1 MSTKKTIQIN
11 PELFKL
17 PGAGNKTR
25 KNREKKELTL
35 TPIVSPNKL
44 KTKLLKRIQDFKKNE
59 IKGGSNAKTKSTA
72 TSIAT
77 ATANKSEPT
86 DEFYNA
92 LDFLQKKKKD
102 VERERVQQ
110 TLNNRTLKNY
120 SSAATA
126 SATTALQNVTSIPN
140 SEYIPLLS
148 SMTSPMVDLDLP
160 FDLREPTPLKASNVF
175 TPLDNNIINM
185 KYKPADDVPYGCLK
199 GGSKPSYRSWIQ
211 TRKNYDSYSGQ
222 PQQQPQQQPQPQQQQ
237 QPQQVQQSQIMNNVR
252 PPTPP
257 KRNTFESLNESKNV
271 VTSSSV
277 NSEREK
283 RLEQIKNKLKNIQ
296 ERENGSKP
304 EYQKLKS
311 TLETL
316 EPFNVAKNAAI
327 AATKMALDPLV
338 PFDDNKTEIVDIP
351 TLKEEAKIPKGP
363 ELKNYIKKT
372 IRRKFTLGR
381 SDKLR
386 KVGVLLKDKQ
396 TRKNVIEAQKELK
409 KTNMTDIRKY
419 LRQHGIIK
427 VGSTAPNDVLR
438 NTFEAA
444 MLAGEITNL
453 NKDVLLHNFLNEEQ
467 QVS

>member
-17 PGAGNKTR
+17 PGSGNKTR

-35 TPIVSPNKL
+35 TPIVSTNKL

-59 IKGGSNAKTKSTA
+59 IKSTNSKTKSTA
-72 TSIAT
+72 NANANANANAT
-77 ATANKSEPT
+77 ATATASKPELA

-102 VERERVQQ
+102 VERGKAQQ
-110 TLNNRTLKNY
+110 TLNSKTLKNY
-120 SSAATA
+120 SLA
-126 SATTALQNVTSIPN
+126 SATALQNVTSMPQIN
-140 SEYIPLLS
+140 SEYIPFLS
-148 SMTSPMVDLDLP
+148 NMTSPMVDLDLP
-160 FDLREPTPLKASNVF
+160 FDLREPMPLKASNVF
-175 TPLDNNIINM
+175 TPLDNNVLNM
-185 KYKPADDVPYGCLK
+185 KYKPADDMPYGCLK
-199 GGSKPSYRSWIQ
+199 GGTKPSYRSWIQ
-211 TRKNYDSYSGQ
+211 TRKNYDSSSSSSSSYLGQ
-222 PQQQPQQQPQPQQQQ
+222 PQVQQPQL
-237 QPQQVQQSQIMNNVR
+237 INNIR

-257 KRNTFESLNESKNV
+257 KRNTFTVSDEAKTV
-271 VTSSSV
+271 VTSTSV

-296 ERENGSKP
+296 EKENGSKP
-304 EYQKLKS
+304 EYQELKS

-316 EPFNVAKNAAI
+316 EPFNVAKTAAI

-338 PFDDNKTEIVDIP
+338 PFDDNKTEFEIVDIP
-351 TLKEEAKIPKGP
+351 TLKEEAKIQKGP
-363 ELKNYIKKT
+363 ELKNYIKRT

-386 KVGVLLKDKQ
+386 KVSVLLKDKQ
-396 TRKNVIEAQKELK
+396 TRKNVIESQKELK

-438 NTFEAA
+438 KTFESA

-467 QVS
+467 VVS

>member
-17 PGAGNKTR
+17 PGSGNKTR
-25 KNREKKELTL
+25 KNREKKELLL

-59 IKGGSNAKTKSTA
+59 IKGANDKRSADKGLKTKST
-72 TSIAT
+72 TT
-77 ATANKSEPT
+77 TTTTT
-86 DEFYNA
+86 DEFHNA

-102 VERERVQQ
+102 VEREKAQQ
-110 TLNNRTLKNY
+110 TINNRTLKNY
-120 SSAATA
+120 SATPVVQNISNVA
-126 SATTALQNVTSIPN
+126 SSIGTKMALPN
-140 SEYIPLLS
+140 NDYIPLLS
-148 SMTSPMVDLDLP
+148 SMSSPMVDLDLP
-160 FDLREPTPLKASNVF
+160 FDLREPVPLKTNYF
-175 TPLDNNIINM
+175 TPLDNNIMNM
-185 KYKPADDVPYGCLK
+185 KYKPVDDVPYGCLK
-199 GGSKPSYRSWIQ
+199 GGTKPSYRSWIQ
-211 TRKNYDSYSGQ
+211 TRKNYDEKTQ
-222 PQQQPQQQPQPQQQQ
+222 PT
-237 QPQQVQQSQIMNNVR
+237 INNVR

-257 KRNTFESLNESKNV
+257 KRNTFDSLSEAKNV

-277 NSEREK
+277 NSEREQ
-283 RLEQIKNKLKNIQ
+283 RLEQIKNKLKRIQ
-296 ERENGSKP
+296 DKENGSKP
-304 EYQKLKS
+304 EYQQLKT
-311 TLETL
+311 TLATL
-316 EPFNVAKNAAI
+316 EPFNLANSMAVES
-327 AATKMALDPLV
+327 TKIALDPLV
-338 PFDDNKTEIVDIP
+338 PFDDNNTENNEIVDIP

-363 ELKNYIKKT
+363 ELKNYIKRT

-409 KTNMTDIRKY
+409 KTNMTDVRKY

-438 NTFEAA
+438 KTFEAA

-453 NKDVLLHNFLNEEQ
+453 NKDVLLHNFLNEESN
-467 QVS
+467 V

>member
-35 TPIVSPNKL
+35 IPIVSPNKL
-44 KTKLLKRIQDFKKNE
+44 KTKLLKRIQDLKKNE
-59 IKGGSNAKTKSTA
+59 IKGGSNTKTKSTA
-72 TSIAT
+72 TAT
-77 ATANKSEPT
+77 ASKSEPI

-102 VERERVQQ
+102 VERGKIEQ
-110 TLNNRTLKNY
+110 TLNNKTLKNY

-126 SATTALQNVTSIPN
+126 TATATAASQNTTIMNQMPN

-160 FDLREPTPLKASNVF
+160 FDLREPIPLKASNVF

-185 KYKPADDVPYGCLK
+185 KYKSADDVPYGCLK

-222 PQQQPQQQPQPQQQQ
+222 PQQQT
-237 QPQQVQQSQIMNNVR
+237 QQVQQPQMMNNVR

-257 KRNTFESLNESKNV
+257 KRNTFEGLNELKNV

-316 EPFNVAKNAAI
+316 EPFNVAKDTAI
-327 AATKMALDPLV
+327 AATKIVLDPLA

-438 NTFEAA
+438 KTFETA

-453 NKDVLLHNFLNEEQ
+453 NKDVLLHNFLNEDQ
-467 QVS
+467 PVS

>member
-1 MSTKKTIQIN
+1 MSSNKKTIQIN
-11 PELFKL
+11 PDLFKL
-17 PGAGNKTR
+17 PGSGNKTR
-25 KNREKKELTL
+25 KNREKKELSL

-44 KTKLLKRIQDFKKNE
+44 KTKLLKRIQDFKKSE
-59 IKGGSNAKTKSTA
+59 IKGSSNSKTKST
-72 TSIAT
+72 SS
-77 ATANKSEPT
+77 ANKTEPV

-92 LDFLQKKKKD
+92 VDFLQKKKKD
-102 VERERVQQ
+102 VERGKAQQ
-110 TLNNRTLKNY
+110 TLNTKTLKNY
-120 SSAATA
+120 SS
-126 SATTALQNVTSIPN
+126 SPSLQNTNQISN

-148 SMTSPMVDLDLP
+148 NITSSPIVDLDLP
-160 FDLREPTPLKASNVF
+160 FDLREPTPLKPANVF
-175 TPLDNNIINM
+175 TPLDNNVLNM

-199 GGSKPSYRSWIQ
+199 GGTKPSYRSWIQ
-211 TRKNYDSYSGQ
+211 TRKNYDSYTGQ
-222 PQQQPQQQPQPQQQQ
+222 PQAQTQM
-237 QPQQVQQSQIMNNVR
+237 INNVR

-257 KRNTFESLNESKNV
+257 KRNTFDSSEAKNL
-271 VTSSSV
+271 VTSTSV
-277 NSEREK
+277 NSDREK

-296 ERENGSKP
+296 EKENGSKP
-304 EYQKLKS
+304 EYQELKS

-316 EPFNVAKNAAI
+316 EPFNVSKTAAI
-327 AATKMALDPLV
+327 TSIKMSLDPLI
-338 PFDDNKTEIVDIP
+338 PFDDNKSEISEIVDIP
-351 TLKEEAKIPKGP
+351 TLKEEAKISKGP
-363 ELKNYIKKT
+363 ELKNYIKRT

-409 KTNMTDIRKY
+409 KTNMTDVRKY

-438 NTFEAA
+438 KMFEAA

-467 QVS
+467 PVS

>member
-17 PGAGNKTR
+17 SGGNKTR
-25 KNREKKELTL
+25 KNREKKELSL
-35 TPIVSPNKL
+35 TPIVSANKL

-59 IKGGSNAKTKSTA
+59 IKGTSNKTTISNKTDST
-72 TSIAT
+72 
-77 ATANKSEPT
+77 NKEGNA

-102 VERERVQQ
+102 VEREKAQQ
-110 TLNNRTLKNY
+110 TMNNRTLKNY
-120 SSAATA
+120 SSVNTF
-126 SATTALQNVTSIPN
+126 SGTSTLQNMPQIPN
-140 SEYIPLLS
+140 KEYIPLLS
-148 SMTSPMVDLDLP
+148 NITSSPMVDLDLP
-160 FDLREPTPLKASNVF
+160 FDLREPMPLKESNVF
-175 TPLDNNIINM
+175 TPLDNNVINM
-185 KYKPADDVPYGCLK
+185 KYKPADELPYGCLK
-199 GGSKPSYRSWIQ
+199 GGTKPSYRSWIQ
-211 TRKNYDSYSGQ
+211 TRKNNDSFSVQ
-222 PQQQPQQQPQPQQQQ
+222 PQ
-237 QPQQVQQSQIMNNVR
+237 VQNQMINNIR

-257 KRNTFESLNESKNV
+257 KRNTFESLNESKGVINTT
-271 VTSSSV
+271 TSSSA

-283 RLEQIKNKLKNIQ
+283 RLEQIKNKLKRIQ
-296 ERENGSKP
+296 DKENGSKP
-304 EYQKLKS
+304 EYQELKS

-316 EPFNVAKNAAI
+316 EPFNIAKTAAL
-327 AATKMALDPLV
+327 KMALDPLI
-338 PFDDNKTEIVDIP
+338 PFDDNKTEMEIVDIP
-351 TLKEEAKIPKGP
+351 TLKEETKIPKGP
-363 ELKNYIKKT
+363 ELKNYIKRT

-438 NTFEAA
+438 KTFEAA

-467 QVS
+467 TVS

>member
-59 IKGGSNAKTKSTA
+59 IKGGSNTKTKSTA
-72 TSIAT
+72 IAT
-77 ATANKSEPT
+77 ATSNKSEPT

-120 SSAATA
+120 SSAAATTA
-126 SATTALQNVTSIPN
+126 DATTADTTTATTALQNVTSMPN

-222 PQQQPQQQPQPQQQQ
+222 PQQQQQP
-237 QPQQVQQSQIMNNVR
+237 VQQSQIMNNVR

-257 KRNTFESLNESKNV
+257 KRNTFDSLNESKNV

-327 AATKMALDPLV
+327 AATKMSLDPLV
-338 PFDDNKTEIVDIP
+338 PFDDNNTEIVDIP

-467 QVS
+467 PVS

>member
-1 MSTKKTIQIN
+1 MSTTKKTIQIN

-17 PGAGNKTR
+17 SGGNKTR
-25 KNREKKELTL
+25 KNREKKELSL

-59 IKGGSNAKTKSTA
+59 IKGEKGAKSKTP
-72 TSIAT
+72 
-77 ATANKSEPT
+77 ATANKTESA

-102 VERERVQQ
+102 VEREKAQQ

-120 SSAATA
+120 SSTNNTLNAT
-126 SATTALQNVTSIPN
+126 SLQNSTSMPQTN
-140 SEYIPLLS
+140 TEYIPLLS
-148 SMTSPMVDLDLP
+148 TMTSSPMVDLDLP
-160 FDLREPTPLKASNVF
+160 FDLREPMPLKASNVF
-175 TPLDNNIINM
+175 TPLDNNILNM
-185 KYKPADDVPYGCLK
+185 KYKPVDDVPYGCLK
-199 GGSKPSYRSWIQ
+199 GGTKPSYRSWIQ

-222 PQQQPQQQPQPQQQQ
+222 PQSQI
-237 QPQQVQQSQIMNNVR
+237 QQSQMINNVR

-257 KRNTFESLNESKNV
+257 KRNT
-271 VTSSSV
+271 SSSFNEEKSV
-277 NSEREK
+277 INASTISSANSEREK

-296 ERENGSKP
+296 EKEYGSKP
-304 EYQKLKS
+304 EYQELKT

-316 EPFNVAKNAAI
+316 EPFNVSK
-327 AATKMALDPLV
+327 TMVEKMVLDPLV
-338 PFDDNKTEIVDIP
+338 PFDDNKTELTEIVDIP

-363 ELKNYIKKT
+363 ELKNYIKRT

-438 NTFEAA
+438 KTFEAA

-467 QVS
+467 TVS

>member
-17 PGAGNKTR
+17 SGGNKTR
-25 KNREKKELTL
+25 KNREKKELSL
-35 TPIVSPNKL
+35 TPIVSANKL

-59 IKGGSNAKTKSTA
+59 IKG
-72 TSIAT
+72 
-77 ATANKSEPT
+77 TANKSTISNKTDSNKEGNA

-102 VERERVQQ
+102 VEREKAQQ
-110 TLNNRTLKNY
+110 TINNRTLKNY
-120 SSAATA
+120 SSVNTLSATNTA
-126 SATTALQNVTSIPN
+126 SLQNMPQIPN
-140 SEYIPLLS
+140 KEYIPLLS
-148 SMTSPMVDLDLP
+148 NMTSSPMVDLDLP
-160 FDLREPTPLKASNVF
+160 FDLREPMPLKESNVF
-175 TPLDNNIINM
+175 TPLDNNVINM
-185 KYKPADDVPYGCLK
+185 KYKPADELPYGCLK
-199 GGSKPSYRSWIQ
+199 GGTKPSYRSWIQ
-211 TRKNYDSYSGQ
+211 TRKNYDSFSGQ
-222 PQQQPQQQPQPQQQQ
+222 PQPQVHQQM
-237 QPQQVQQSQIMNNVR
+237 VNNAR

-257 KRNTFESLNESKNV
+257 KRNTFVALSEPKIEA
-271 VTSSSV
+271 

-283 RLEQIKNKLKNIQ
+283 RLEQIKNKLKRIQ
-296 ERENGSKP
+296 DNENGSKP
-304 EYQKLKS
+304 EYQELKS

-316 EPFNVAKNAAI
+316 EPFNIAKNAAL
-327 AATKMALDPLV
+327 KMALDPLI
-338 PFDDNKTEIVDIP
+338 PFDDNKTEMEIVDIP

-363 ELKNYIKKT
+363 ELKNYIKRT

-438 NTFEAA
+438 KTFEAA

-467 QVS
+467 TVS